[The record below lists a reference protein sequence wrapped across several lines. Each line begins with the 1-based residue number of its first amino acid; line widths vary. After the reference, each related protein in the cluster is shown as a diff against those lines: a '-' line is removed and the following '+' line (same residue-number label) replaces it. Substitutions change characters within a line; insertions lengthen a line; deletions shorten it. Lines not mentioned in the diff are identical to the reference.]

1 MMRINLLPVARKKK
15 PKALPAVIT
24 STTLVAVFTTA
35 VLVFLFFYINSRLQE
50 TTARFNANEQKKTE
64 LKKTIKEVENLE
76 KLNKTFEERNKLIE
90 QLRKNQN
97 IPVMVLDE
105 ISRNL
110 PNGVWLQAMTVSG
123 GSVNLDGYA
132 FTNSD
137 VVAYVN
143 NMKNSKVFSDIFLQ
157 ESKQTEIEKISMYQ
171 FKLTFR
177 VVA

>member
-1 MMRINLLPVARKKK
+1 MIRINLLPVARKKK
-15 PKALPAVIT
+15 TKALPAVII
-24 STTLVAVFTTA
+24 STTFVAVFTTA
-35 VLVFLFFYINSRLQE
+35 VLVFLFFYFNSKLQE
-50 TTARFNANEQKKTE
+50 ANARFNANEQKKTE
-64 LKKTIKEVENLE
+64 LRKTIKEVEDLE
-76 KLNKTFEERNKLIE
+76 KLNKTFEERNRIIE

-123 GSVNLDGYA
+123 DSVNLDGYA

-157 ESKQTEIEKISMYQ
+157 ESKQTEIEKVSMYQ

-177 VVA
+177 VTA